1 MVTNSKRQTSDLPF
15 KMTLR
20 LFLLFVGTIFL
31 LRVSSFFAYMLFPL
45 VVYTLMQKRTEFS
58 FFVLMLLVSL
68 AITNS
73 IFFEKSAHFYTASR
87 VCLFIL
93 AAGMTFKAGFKKN
106 VWFLSPFYLLIT
118 FIFYMMAVSLAGWCP
133 IVSELKAILFLV
145 FFLALMQGTGV
156 VAQTGVD
163 IRHIRAGMLAISIF
177 YIFGSLAV
185 IPFPSIGRSMLYGK
199 FAENAASLAIIS
211 EMSGLFNGFTWHS
224 QCLGPTVALLNAF
237 LLSDYLCNFQKR
249 SNLYMGLLTA
259 VPILVF
265 YSSSRTAFFAYLI
278 SIFST
283 VYFFMSEKRA
293 KASKKSRV
301 LMNLVLCGFLAGV
314 YLIVSPRGVVRLEGF
329 LRKAQVSEGVDR
341 RNKLTDDLTSSR
353 MDAVEKG
360 LANFRESPLIG
371 NGFQVSE
378 GMVESMQGASGLILS
393 APIEKGVL
401 PVMILEEGGVFG
413 AFLFMTFLVVLYAKY
428 RKLQFTGFMST
439 FTVFI
444 ALNSGEAI
452 FFSTS
457 GGGGILWMTCF
468 SALLMDIHRHRRR
481 LAEALP
487 QTGFTLGRYHA

>member
-1 MVTNSKRQTSDLPF
+1 MVKHIKKQLSDVPIT
-15 KMTLR
+15 MTCQLL
-20 LFLLFVGTIFL
+20 LFFVGTIIL
-31 LRVSSFFAYMLFPL
+31 LRLSSLLAYMLFPL
-45 VVYTLMQKRTEFS
+45 VVYTMMQKRTEFS

-73 IFFEKSAHFYTASR
+73 IFFEKSFHFYMASR

-93 AAGMTFKAGFKKN
+93 ATAMTFKAGFKKG
-106 VWFLSPFYLLIT
+106 VWFLSPFYLLII

-133 IVSELKAILFLV
+133 IVSELKAVLFLV

-177 YIFGSLAV
+177 YILGSLAV
-185 IPFPSIGRSMLYGK
+185 IPFPGIGRSMIYAK
-199 FAENAASLAIIS
+199 FSESAESLAIIN
-211 EMSGLFNGFTWHS
+211 EMSGLFNGVTWHS

-249 SNLYMGLLTA
+249 SRLYMGLLAA
-259 VPILVF
+259 VPLLVF
-265 YSSSRTAFFAYLI
+265 LTSSRTAFFAYLI

-283 VYFFMSEKRA
+283 VFFFMNERRA

-314 YLIVSPRGVVRLEGF
+314 YLIVSPRGFTRLEGF
-329 LRKAQVSEGVDR
+329 LRKVQETEDMDR
-341 RNKLTDDLTSSR
+341 QKSFAEDISSSR
-353 MDAVEKG
+353 MEAIERGMV
-360 LANFRESPLIG
+360 NFRASPLIG

-378 GMVESMQGASGLILS
+378 EMSEISLGGSGMLLS

-413 AFLFMTFLVVLYAKY
+413 AFFFMAFLVALYSKY
-428 RKLQFTGFMST
+428 RKLQFTCFMST

-468 SALLMDIHRHRRR
+468 SALLMDIHRQRRI
-481 LAEALP
+481 LTEAVP
-487 QTGFTLGRYHA
+487 QTAFLLGRYQA